1 MKSIYAVVLILL
13 ALSVLA
19 PGLIVEAAWS
29 GGTII
34 IKEDGSVDPS
44 NAPIR
49 REGDVYV
56 LTADISIVSGSGG
69 YTGGIRVERDNVV
82 VEGGNHLLTYAR
94 TPSDHTGVHVSGS
107 SSDRMRGVTVRN
119 LRIRGFRYGISL
131 SYCSGCE
138 VTGND
143 LEDMSYGI
151 YFYEASNNTI
161 AMNNIKDNRVGIQF
175 WYNCLNNEIVGNN
188 IERNEYSIV
197 FSDSPRNNRIYLN
210 SFVNNEHKLNPGTSN
225 VWDDGSRGN
234 YWSDYTGADS
244 NSDGVGDTPYV
255 IDSRN
260 VDRYPLMRRIRFFFI
275 NVSTSCGAASGSGW
289 YEAGSTATVSVA
301 SATVGK
307 DFFTNYVF
315 EGWSIGGSIVSNSPT
330 YSFTVD
336 KTVTLVANWR
346 TETNFITIGLIVG
359 AVIIVVV
366 ALFVLVARRKRAP
379 VPPPPPPPPPMV

>member
-1 MKSIYAVVLILL
+1 MKRVYAAVLILL
-13 ALSVLA
+13 ALSVLT

-29 GGTII
+29 GGTIT

-44 NAPIR
+44 DAPIR
-49 REGDVYV
+49 RDGDVYV
-56 LTADISIVSGSGG
+56 LTTDIRIASGSGG
-69 YTGGIRVERDNVV
+69 YTGGIIVERDNIV

-94 TPSDHTGVHVSGS
+94 TPSDHIGVRVGGS
-107 SSDRMRGVTVRN
+107 SSDRRRGVTVRN

-131 SYCSGCE
+131 SYCFDCE

-151 YFYEASNNTI
+151 WLYEASNTTI
-161 AMNNIKDNRVGIQF
+161 AMNNIKDNQVGIQF

-210 SFVNNEHKLNPGTSN
+210 SFVNNNHKLNPDTSN

-244 NSDGVGDTPYV
+244 NSDGIGDTPYT
-255 IDSRN
+255 INSRN

-275 NVSTSCGAASGSGW
+275 NVSTSCGAVLGSGW

-301 SATVGK
+301 STTVGK

-315 EGWSIGGSIVSNSPT
+315 EGWSIGGSIVSNSPI

-336 KTVTLVANWR
+336 ESATLVANWR

-359 AVIIVVV
+359 AVIIVVI
-366 ALFVLVARRKRAP
+366 ALFILVARRKRAP
-379 VPPPPPPPPPMV
+379 VPPPPPPPPPML